1 MPVSRTQGGLLPFR
15 LQAEISARVKAQY
28 EAFPY
33 PHYNLLMPLRT
44 QEAYASNSLF
54 AARVLEQR
62 GETPALRR
70 NGSAGV
76 LLAGCGDTFP
86 YMATFWESRR
96 QPLTAVDLSAV
107 SLRRARMRCLPR
119 LRSIAWRQ
127 GNLEDP
133 DFEPPASL
141 SHIDCYGVLHHL
153 ADPAL
158 ALRRFAQALSPGGT
172 ARIMVYNS
180 EARRWIHHLQRAFAL
195 LGLSAFRRE
204 DRARGRML
212 LVRLAEVSP
221 ALRERFAP
229 MRRGAFADAS
239 RFVDTFLHTR
249 EARLGLPY
257 WLGALEASG
266 LRLIG
271 VFDRYGELDDLP
283 NPLLE
288 PPDAE
293 AWSERIADRRFENN
307 LELYLAK
314 PDPENPGA
322 YGTGD
327 KGAGATGAGGGR
339 GGDAVVPQ
347 RCSLPSPQFL
357 KSPPLSWFGYPETRS
372 LSWTTR
378 RLLWTHFLRR
388 LCGGDRGP
396 EDSAEA
402 WLGRM
407 PTGALQRLARLGAL
421 FPDDFRSRELR
432 ALLLRPMQDA
442 MEPPEFSAPGP
453 VLDHGEIRAE
463 VIGLLEARGLPKRR
477 LETVMKRLDAA
488 QRP

>member
-1 MPVSRTQGGLLPFR
+1 MPIR
-15 LQAEISARVKAQY
+15 LQADISARVKAQY

-33 PHYNLLMPLRT
+33 PHYSLLLPLRT

-54 AARVLEQR
+54 AARILEQR

-70 NGSAGV
+70 NGSGV

-86 YMATFWESRR
+86 YMATFWEPRR
-96 QPLTAVDLSAV
+96 QPLTAVDLSAG
-107 SLRRARMRCLPR
+107 SLRRARLRCLPR
-119 LRSIAWRQ
+119 LRNIAWRQ

-133 DFEPPASL
+133 DFEPPSAL

-158 ALRRFAQALSPGGT
+158 VLGRFARALSPGGT

-180 EARRWIHHLQRAFAL
+180 EARRWIHHVQRAFAL

-204 DRARGRML
+204 DRARGQRL
-212 LVRLAEVSP
+212 LERLAEVSP

-239 RFVDTFLHTR
+239 RFVDTFLHAR
-249 EARLGLPY
+249 EARLDLPH
-257 WLGALEASG
+257 WLRALEESG

-271 VFDRYGELDDLP
+271 VFDRHGELDDLP

-293 AWSERIADRRFENN
+293 AWSARIADRRFENN

-314 PDPENPGA
+314 
-322 YGTGD
+322 
-327 KGAGATGAGGGR
+327 AGAAETGAPEGR
-339 GGDAVVPQ
+339 V
-347 RCSLPSPQFL
+347 RHTLPSSQFL
-357 KSPPLSWFGYPETRS
+357 KSPPLSWFEYAETQS
-372 LSWTTR
+372 LPWTTR
-378 RLLWTHFLRR
+378 RLLWTHFLHR
-388 LCGGDRGP
+388 LCGSDRGP
-396 EDSAEA
+396 EESAEA

-407 PTGALQRLARLGAL
+407 STGALQRLARLGAL

-432 ALLLRPMQDA
+432 ALLLRPMQDS
-442 MEPPEFSAPGP
+442 MEPPESAAPGRIW
-453 VLDHGEIRAE
+453 DREDIRAE
-463 VIGLLEARGLPKRR
+463 VLGILEAAGLPKRR
-477 LETVMKRLDAA
+477 LDPVMNRLDAA

>member
-1 MPVSRTQGGLLPFR
+1 MPIR
-15 LQAEISARVKAQY
+15 LQADISARVKAQY

-33 PHYNLLMPLRT
+33 PHYSLLLPLRT

-54 AARVLEQR
+54 AARLLEQR

-86 YMATFWESRR
+86 YMATFWEPRR
-96 QPLTAVDLSAV
+96 QPLTAVDLSAG
-107 SLRRARMRCLPR
+107 SLRRARLRCLPR
-119 LRSIAWRQ
+119 LRNIDWRQ

-133 DFEPPASL
+133 GFEPPAAL

-158 ALRRFAQALSPGGT
+158 ALRRLAQALAPGGT

-180 EARRWIHHLQRAFAL
+180 EARRWIRHVQRAFAL
-195 LGLSAFRRE
+195 LGLSALRRE
-204 DRARGRML
+204 DRACGQAL
-212 LVRLAEVSP
+212 LERLAEVSP

-229 MRRGAFADAS
+229 MRRGAFADSS
-239 RFVDTFLHTR
+239 RFVDTFLHAR

-257 WLGALEASG
+257 WLGALEANG

-314 PDPENPGA
+314 PQA
-322 YGTGD
+322 
-327 KGAGATGAGGGR
+327 AGSKAGAGGAS
-339 GGDAVVPQ
+339 GGGSGGGKGVQQ
-347 RCSLPSPQFL
+347 RCRLPSPQFL
-357 KSPPLSWFGYPETRS
+357 KSPPLSWFDYPETRT
-372 LSWTTR
+372 LPWTTR

-396 EDSAEA
+396 EAAAEA
-402 WLGRM
+402 RLGRM
-407 PTGALQRLARLGAL
+407 PTAALQRLGRLGAL

-432 ALLLRPMQDA
+432 SLLLRPLQEG

-453 VLDHGEIRAE
+453 VRDHAEIRKE
-463 VIGLLEARGLPKRR
+463 VLGLLEARGLPIRR
-477 LETVMKRLDAA
+477 LEPVMNRLDAA

>member
-1 MPVSRTQGGLLPFR
+1 MPFR
-15 LQAEISARVKAQY
+15 LQADISARVKAQY

-33 PHYNLLMPLRT
+33 PHYSLLLPLRT

-86 YMATFWESRR
+86 YMATFWEPRR
-96 QPLTAVDLSAV
+96 HPLTAVDLSAG

-119 LRSIAWRQ
+119 LRNIAWRQ

-133 DFEPPASL
+133 DFETPAAL

-153 ADPAL
+153 AEPAL
-158 ALRRFAQALSPGGT
+158 VLRRFAQALSPGGT

-180 EARRWIHHLQRAFAL
+180 GARRWIHHVQRAFAL
-195 LGLSAFRRE
+195 LGLSAFRHE
-204 DRARGRML
+204 DRARGQRL
-212 LVRLAEVSP
+212 LERLAEVSP
-221 ALRERFAP
+221 ALRERFSP

-239 RFVDTFLHTR
+239 RFVDTFLHAR
-249 EARLGLPY
+249 EARLDLPY
-257 WLGALEASG
+257 WLRALEESG

-288 PPDAE
+288 PPDAN
-293 AWSERIADRRFENN
+293 AWLERIADRRFENN

-314 PDPENPGA
+314 SGA
-322 YGTGD
+322 AE
-327 KGAGATGAGGGR
+327 AGATQTGATRDGALESGGADR
-339 GGDAVVPQ
+339 KNPK
-347 RCSLPSPQFL
+347 RCRLPSPQFL
-357 KSPPLSWFGYPETRS
+357 KSPPLSWFEYAETRS
-372 LSWTTR
+372 LPWTTR

-396 EDSAEA
+396 EESAEA

-407 PTGALQRLARLGAL
+407 PTGALQRLARLGVL

-432 ALLLRPMQDA
+432 ALLLRPLQES
-442 MEPPEFSAPGP
+442 MEPPEFSPPGP
-453 VLDHGEIRAE
+453 VRGHEEIRAE
-463 VIGLLEARGLPKRR
+463 VLGLLEARGLPLRR
-477 LETVMKRLDAA
+477 LEPIMNRLDAA

>member
-1 MPVSRTQGGLLPFR
+1 LPLK
-15 LQAEISARVKAQY
+15 LQADISARVKAQY

-33 PHYNLLMPLRT
+33 PHYSLLLPLRT

-62 GETPALRR
+62 GETPALRL

-86 YMATFWESRR
+86 YMATFWEPRR
-96 QPLTAVDLSAV
+96 QPLTAVDLSAG
-107 SLRRARMRCLPR
+107 SLRRARLRCLPR
-119 LRSIAWRQ
+119 LRNIAWRQ

-133 DFEPPASL
+133 DFEPPSRL

-158 ALRRFAQALSPGGT
+158 VLRRFAQALSPGGT

-180 EARRWIHHLQRAFAL
+180 EARNWIHHVQRAFAL

-204 DRARGRML
+204 DRARGQRL
-212 LVRLAEVSP
+212 LERLAEVSP

-239 RFVDTFLHTR
+239 RFVDTFLHAR
-249 EARLGLPY
+249 EARLDLPF
-257 WLGALEASG
+257 WLRALEESG

-288 PPDAE
+288 PPDAD
-293 AWSERIADRRFENN
+293 AWRERIADRRFENN

-314 PDPENPGA
+314 S
-322 YGTGD
+322 
-327 KGAGATGAGGGR
+327 GATGAAEMGGTGAGADPR
-339 GGDAVVPQ
+339 IPE
-347 RCSLPSPQFL
+347 RCRLPSSQFL
-357 KSPPLSWFGYPETRS
+357 KTPPLSWFEYAETRS
-372 LSWTTR
+372 LPWTTR

-396 EDSAEA
+396 EESAEA

-407 PTGALQRLARLGAL
+407 PTSALQRLARLGAL

-432 ALLLRPMQDA
+432 ALLLRPLQDG
-442 MEPPEFSAPGP
+442 MEPPEFPAPAP
-453 VLDHGEIRAE
+453 VRGHAEIRME
-463 VIGLLEARGLPKRR
+463 VRRMLEEGGLPLRR
-477 LETVMKRLDAA
+477 LEPVMNRLDAA

>member
-1 MPVSRTQGGLLPFR
+1 MRI
-15 LQAEISARVKAQY
+15 QADISARVKAQY
-28 EAFPY
+28 EVFPY
-33 PHYNLLMPLRT
+33 PHYSLLLPLRT

-54 AARVLEQR
+54 AARILEQR
-62 GETPALRR
+62 GETPALH
-70 NGSAGV
+70 GYGGGDGGAKV

-86 YMATFWESRR
+86 YMATFWEPRR
-96 QPLTAVDLSAV
+96 HSLTAVDLSAG

-119 LRSIAWRQ
+119 LRNIAWRQ

-133 DFEPPASL
+133 DFDPPGGL

-158 ALRRFAQALSPGGT
+158 VLRRFERALLPGGT

-180 EARRWIHHLQRAFAL
+180 DARRWIHHVQRAFAL

-204 DRARGRML
+204 DRERGRKL
-212 LVRLAEVSP
+212 LERMAQVSP

-239 RFVDTFLHTR
+239 RFVDTFLHAR
-249 EARLGLPY
+249 EARLDLPY
-257 WLGALEASG
+257 WLNALENSG
-266 LRLIG
+266 LGLIG

-288 PPDAE
+288 PPDAKE
-293 AWSERIADRRFENN
+293 WLERIADRRFENN

-314 PDPENPGA
+314 PGVKDSKDEKDANDVKNA
-322 YGTGD
+322 R
-327 KGAGATGAGGGR
+327 GR
-339 GGDAVVPQ
+339 GSAPSLDAGSRKP
-347 RCSLPSPQFL
+347 CSLPSAQFL
-357 KSPPLSWFGYPETRS
+357 KSPPLSWFEYAETRS

-378 RLLWTHFLRR
+378 RFLWSHFLRR
-388 LCGGDRGP
+388 LTEKGWGRNRDAG
-396 EDSAEA
+396 ESAEA

-407 PTGALQRLARLGAL
+407 PTEALQRLARLGVL

-432 ALLLRPMQDA
+432 ALLLRPLHESMD
-442 MEPPEFSAPGP
+442 PPEFSAPGS
-453 VLDHGEIRAE
+453 VRGDEGIRAE
-463 VIGLLEARGLPKRR
+463 VRAI
-477 LETVMKRLDAA
+477 LETASLPIRRMEAVMNRLDAA